1 MISRGEQNNSKKS
14 LLQCHFV
21 HCKSYFKSL
30 GLNPGF
36 HMRNQCLAA
45 SDGTASLNKLQIKV
59 YEIIILTVLLFGVK
73 VGASTALFPKFEICV
88 CLPLLGPRP
97 FRCTL
102 S

>member
-1 MISRGEQNNSKKS
+1 MVISRGEQNNSKKS

-21 HCKSYFKSL
+21 HYKSYFKSL

-36 HMRNQCLAA
+36 HMRNRCLA
-45 SDGTASLNKLQIKV
+45 ASLNKLQIKV
-59 YEIIILTVLLFGVK
+59 YKTIILTVLLFGVK
-73 VGASTALFPKFEICV
+73 VGASTVLFPKFEICV